1 MNMQLPE
8 PDSPELDKLLH
19 SASEKAIYK
28 VLYNNQDKSLTMAQ
42 IRSGMGLQAGEQE
55 QLGRRLRSL
64 YANFEIEKSRNSNDF
79 LYKLIGRREIAL
91 NTEAISNRVRAEVLK
106 DQRCVQCGRTPSEHH
121 VVLHVDHKIPQAWG
135 GTNDIENLQALCS
148 DCNEGKKN
156 LYATYDKFAD
166 KIQQAAN
173 YDEVHRRIG
182 ELLKAFNGEPV
193 PAELVEI
200 VAKSKQ
206 YQDDWQKRM
215 RELRELG
222 WEYSFTKKRDD
233 NRVRSSFIL
242 EKWLPWPDG
251 SIRAAIREQ
260 ELRKKQGQPESD

>member
-1 MNMQLPE
+1 MAELLH
-8 PDSPELDKLLH
+8 PDSEEFLQLVH
-19 SASEKAIYK
+19 GVSERGIYK
-28 VLYNNQDKSLTMAQ
+28 VLYNHQDADLTIAQ
-42 IRSGMGLQAGEQE
+42 IRQEMGLQAGEQE
-55 QLGRRLRSL
+55 QLGRRLRNL
-64 YANFEIEKSRNSNDF
+64 YSNFEIKKSRNGNDF
-79 LYKLIGRREIAL
+79 LYRLVGRREIAL

-106 DQRCVQCGRTPSEHH
+106 DQRCVQCGRTPKEHH

-166 KIQQAAN
+166 KIQLAAG

-182 ELLKAFNGEPV
+182 ELLKAFDGQPV
-193 PAELVEI
+193 PSDLVEI

-222 WEYSFTKKRDD
+222 WQYSFTKKKEG
-233 NRVRSSFIL
+233 NRVRSYFIL
-242 EKWLPWPDG
+242 EHYEPWPEG
-251 SIRAAIREQ
+251 SLRAAIKQRE
-260 ELRKKQGQPESD
+260 LLKKQAREESD